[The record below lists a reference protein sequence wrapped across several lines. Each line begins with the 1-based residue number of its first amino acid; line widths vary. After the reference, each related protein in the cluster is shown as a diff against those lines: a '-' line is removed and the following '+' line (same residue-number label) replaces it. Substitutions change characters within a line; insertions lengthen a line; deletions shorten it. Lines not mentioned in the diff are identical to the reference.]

1 MSQITTSNPLLPNPP
16 PKNLLHSL
24 KIFLPFPLLYSVSP
38 CLKCPFLLSSTTS
51 SRAPSNLPLTH
62 LIPASHS
69 PIATPHSAF
78 FIRSVPE
85 TLSHSSCL
93 NSTHR
98 LMVPNLFLQTTCLL
112 CTVTQIC
119 NFLMDFTWII
129 RRHFQL
135 TVTNVD
141 SLLNPKPI

>member
-1 MSQITTSNPLLPNPP
+1 MSPNNYIKPITIQPP

-24 KIFLPFPLLYSVSP
+24 KIFLPFPLFYSVSP
-38 CLKCPFLLSSTTS
+38 CLKCPFLLSLTTS
-51 SRAPSNLPLTH
+51 LHAPSDLPLTH
-62 LIPASHS
+62 LIPPFHS
-69 PIATPHSAF
+69 PIAIPHSAF
-78 FIRSVPE
+78 FIRSVPK

-98 LMVPNLFLQTTCLL
+98 PMVPNLFLQTTCLL
-112 CTVTQIC
+112 CTVTQMC